1 MIDVE
6 SVLLR
11 RSDNIKLTLENLLQ
25 IVEKEMRNAS
35 AEAGFLIDLVPNLR
49 NIERYVF
56 GVPGL
61 VLILAN
67 AEVPLPQQ
75 QQQ

>member
-61 VLILAN
+61 ALILAN

-75 QQQ
+75 QQ